1 MVDEIGSNPMDENRG
16 GSSPSTP
23 TIFYS
28 SEKRNQEKQ
37 LAREQDEQDLKSG
50 KITKEKL
57 RKKNG
62 FFSSLNIED
71 SEVIL
76 KRG

>member
-1 MVDEIGSNPMDENRG
+1 MSNSMCDNYYDPKERA
-16 GSSPSTP
+16 
-23 TIFYS
+23 
-28 SEKRNQEKQ
+28 RQKQ
-37 LAREQDEQDLKSG
+37 LSREQDEQDLKSG
-50 KITKEKL
+50 KITKEEL

-62 FFSSLNIED
+62 FFSSLNIEN